1 MPTDYI
7 NPTDGLL
14 YCGKCNTRKQCK
26 IPIFGRVDV
35 QYCLCKCG
43 QERLEKEKAEREQ
56 QQDIADRRRR
66 ECSERAR
73 SKRVDLALEL
83 SDGTRG
89 HIQGSISSRKD

>member
-1 MPTDYI
+1 MPNDYI
-7 NPTDGLL
+7 NPADGLL
-14 YCGKCNTRKQCK
+14 YCGKCRTPKQIRVK
-26 IPIFGRVDV
+26 AFGVESV
-35 QYCLCKCG
+35 QYCTCDCE
-43 QERLEKEKAEREQ
+43 QERLAAEKAEREQ